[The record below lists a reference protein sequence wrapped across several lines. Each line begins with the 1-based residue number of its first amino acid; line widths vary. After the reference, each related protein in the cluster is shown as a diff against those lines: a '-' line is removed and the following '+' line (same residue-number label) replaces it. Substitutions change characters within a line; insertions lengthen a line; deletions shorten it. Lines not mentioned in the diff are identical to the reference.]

1 MLHRITKNSLVTAT
15 MLILGFTSFMMSQ
28 RADAQI
34 VVTHPSNPLSKIS
47 ESTLRAIFG
56 MRMAEWPDG
65 TPITVFVLDQNDR
78 QHHEFCKNVLHVFP
92 YQLQRNW
99 NRLIFS
105 GSGQAPV
112 SLSSSQEMLE
122 RIRNT
127 PGAIG
132 YLPEDKVNDKVRIL
146 SVQ

>member
-1 MLHRITKNSLVTAT
+1 MMTALL
-15 MLILGFTSFMMSQ
+15 LIVGFAALMHSQ
-28 RADAQI
+28 RALSQTVI
-34 VVTHPSNPLSKIS
+34 THPSNPLTKIS

-56 MRMAEWPDG
+56 MRLLEWPDG
-65 TPITVFVLDQNDR
+65 TPITVFVLGQNNL
-78 QHHEFCKNVLHVFP
+78 HHNDFCKNVLHIFP

-105 GSGQAPV
+105 GSGQAPK
-112 SLSSSQEMLE
+112 SLKSPQEMLE
-122 RIRNT
+122 RVHNT